1 MGLSTKRPSRADET
15 RTKLLRDVKGTS
27 GVTKRLNIEMD
38 ADLYKSLKMQSA
50 EEDRSIS
57 DIVRDLVGEY
67 LSK

>member
-15 RTKLLRDVKGTS
+15 RTKLLRDVKGAS